1 MVGKNIKKLRST
13 NGLTQEELAAKLN
26 VTRQALSSWE
36 TGRTEPDIDTLER
49 ISQVLEVSIEDV
61 IYGEQG
67 TKAASDIA
75 VTKESAKTAAK
86 NGVSLGCV
94 IAVVISYIKW
104 HSIGWAVLHGVLGWA
119 YVIYFGIKYGWN

>member
-13 NGLTQEELAAKLN
+13 KGLTQEELAAKLN

-36 TGRTEPDIDTLER
+36 TGRTEPDIDTLEQ
-49 ISQVLEVSIEDV
+49 ISRTLEVPIEDV

-67 TKAASDIA
+67 DKSTNNAI
-75 VTKESAKTAAK
+75 VTKESAKTATK
-86 NGVSLGCV
+86 DGVSLGCV

-104 HSIGWAVLHGVLGWA
+104 HSIGWAILHGELGWA
-119 YVIYFGIKYGWN
+119 YVIYFGYQYGWN

>member
-1 MVGKNIKKLRST
+1 MIGKNIKKLRT
-13 NGLTQEELAAKLN
+13 ANGMTQEELAAELN

-36 TGRTEPDIDTLER
+36 TGRTEPDIGTLER
-49 ISQVLEVSIEDV
+49 ISQVLEVPIEDI
-61 IYGEQG
+61 IYGDQ
-67 TKAASDIA
+67 KNSSQDIP

-86 NGVSLGCV
+86 KGVSLGCV

-104 HSIGWAVLHGVLGWA
+104 HSIGWAIIHGVFGWA